1 MKNSVLMFCPFTKA
15 LLIASS
21 LLGSVLAS
29 AQSKDQN
36 YVMSRHLLDDKGAA
50 IATVTYYNGLED
62 TYYIYNNLGQLR
74 YVLTPEYQKHPDFS
88 AFAYQYEYDAHDNL
102 VRIQFA
108 NGNVTKYVYSA
119 EGVKLKI
126 IHYTA
131 MPNISVADGDTH
143 ELTKA
148 ETQAVD
154 SVDFLLLGN
163 LVVKNGR
170 IDKYLFWE
178 GYCLA
183 QIPSITWTKPHFFF
197 SLDDKPITKEQEEKN
212 KEMLETWN
220 ALYNARNVADDFSF
234 YYYNKDLST
243 INAIGHHYISLY
255 DKKDFSLKVSAISQ
269 SIPTGAAF
277 SYDTHKDNYDLY
289 LTNGYVNSSLSNC
302 YDFEC
307 VAYHETSHRNHP
319 EADKPLAEV
328 QAIIN
333 TAQNCQAWGKAS
345 ENYIRSQA
353 SYAAKQLNKI
363 DIANSQVLLEKLN
376 KAFAGIAEFYI
387 KNKRIEISQLIQDI
401 DICGKK

>member
-50 IATVTYYNGLED
+50 IATAAYYNGLED

-74 YVLTPEYQKHPDFS
+74 YVLTPEYQKHPDRS
-88 AFAYQYEYDAHDNL
+88 AYVYQYEYDAHDNL

-108 NGNVTKYVYSA
+108 NGYATKYVYSA

-154 SVDFLLLGN
+154 SVDFLLRGN

-178 GYCLA
+178 GYCQA

-212 KEMLETWN
+212 KEMLEAWN
-220 ALYNARNVADDFSF
+220 ALYNARNVADDSSF
-234 YYYNKDLST
+234 YYYNKDHLGNNREVIDCYGGIRQVVNYYPFGT
-243 INAIGHHYISLY
+243 PYC
-255 DKKDFSLKVSAISQ
+255 DAISSLNVGQ
-269 SIPTGAAF
+269 QP
-277 SYDTHKDNYDLY
+277 YKY
-289 LTNGYVNSSLSNC
+289 NS
-302 YDFEC
+302 
-307 VAYHETSHRNHP
+307 
-319 EADKPLAEV
+319 K
-328 QAIIN
+328 
-333 TAQNCQAWGKAS
+333 
-345 ENYIRSQA
+345 
-353 SYAAKQLNKI
+353 
-363 DIANSQVLLEKLN
+363 
-376 KAFAGIAEFYI
+376 EFV
-387 KNKRIEISQLIQDI
+387 
-401 DICGKK
+401 